1 MRYWRGASHL
11 GPLQH
16 LYCERGGGATFATA
30 VTASNRLNPE
40 PQLVLIT
47 GDLTDEG
54 LPEEYEMLHEL
65 LAQLT
70 HPNMVLPG
78 NQR

>member
-1 MRYWRGASHL
+1 M
-11 GPLQH
+11 
-16 LYCERGGGATFATA
+16 
-30 VTASNRLNPE
+30 NPE
-40 PQLVLIT
+40 PRLVLIT

-54 LPEEYEMLHEL
+54 LPEECEMLHEL

-70 HPNMVLPG
+70 PPNMVLPG

>member
-1 MRYWRGASHL
+1 M
-11 GPLQH
+11 
-16 LYCERGGGATFATA
+16 
-30 VTASNRLNPE
+30 NPE
-40 PQLVLIT
+40 PRLVLIT

-54 LPEEYEMLHEL
+54 LPEEYEMLQL